1 MVLSLAFSLYGIP
14 RTAFNP
20 DESRWIHRAHY
31 LGALRDPF
39 GPTWDDQYLTR
50 GQPPLGSI
58 MTGLGLVLQGRDL
71 TTNGSWDF
79 DYDAATNAEL
89 GNMPSTDDLQTA
101 RRTSAML
108 VALTVAAV
116 YLIGTRVTNW
126 LGGLIGALIFA
137 VHPFSAY
144 IGSLATSDALF
155 GLLIAL
161 AGLAALRL
169 AERPSWPRAI
179 VLGILLG
186 LGGATKLSPLLLA
199 VPVACFGILLLVLAK
214 REGQRSPL
222 GWHLLSVPI
231 TSALTFVAVYP
242 YLWPDPIGR
251 TLNLFRFR
259 IVEMAT
265 QSSDWPVMAVPTRA
279 EALARIGIN
288 FEERF
293 SIPGGLE
300 AIARN
305 LTGTELSL
313 PRPELPLAIAGLLV
327 LIALAIRH
335 GLTSQPMVALGML
348 GGQVGIT
355 VMGMRSEFDRYHLP
369 MAILAAVCISVLS
382 GTLAMA
388 VRRRVESR
396 QAAPATTRQD
406 PIQSGPGR
414 PGLLEPAVIRQP
426 SMGRGRR

>member
-1 MVLSLAFSLYGIP
+1 MVLSLAFSLYQTP
-14 RTAFNP
+14 RNAFNP

-31 LGALRDPF
+31 LADLRDPF

-58 MTGLGLVLQGRDL
+58 MTGLGLLAQGRDL

-89 GNMPSTDDLQTA
+89 GNMPSVDDLLTA

-108 VALTVAAV
+108 VALTVAVV
-116 YLIGTRVTNW
+116 YLIGARITNW
-126 LGGLIGALIFA
+126 QGGLAGAVILA

-144 IGSLATSDALF
+144 IGSLATADAFF

-161 AGLAALRL
+161 AGLATLRL
-169 AERPSWPRAI
+169 GERPTWPRAI
-179 VLGILLG
+179 GFGILLG

-199 VPVACFGILLLVLAK
+199 FPVALLGLLLIMLA
-214 REGQRSPL
+214 RRGGQRSPL
-222 GWHLLSVPI
+222 GWHLVSVPI
-231 TSALTFVAVYP
+231 TAVLTFIAVYP

-251 TLNLFRFR
+251 SMNLFTFR
-259 IVEMAT
+259 VEEMAA

-279 EALARIGIN
+279 AALARVGTN

-293 SIPGGLE
+293 SIAGGLE
-300 AIARN
+300 AISRN
-305 LTGTELSL
+305 LTGVEPAL

-327 LIALAIRH
+327 LAALAIKQ
-335 GLTSQPMVALGML
+335 GLTSQPMMVLVVL

-369 MAILAAVCISVLS
+369 MAILAAVSVGVLV
-382 GTLAMA
+382 GT
-388 VRRRVESR
+388 V
-396 QAAPATTRQD
+396 APAVLRWSAARQ
-406 PIQSGPGR
+406 PRPKFAPGVPSLSQPTGR
-414 PGLLEPAVIRQP
+414 RLLEPSPIRRP
-426 SMGRGRR
+426 SMGNGRR